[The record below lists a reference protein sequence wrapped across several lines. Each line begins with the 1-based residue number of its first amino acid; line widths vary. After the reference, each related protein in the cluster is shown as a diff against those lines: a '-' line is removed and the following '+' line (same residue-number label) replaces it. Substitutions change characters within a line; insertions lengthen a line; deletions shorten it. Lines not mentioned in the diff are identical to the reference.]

1 MLKVRDLMSA
11 DVETLA
17 PTDDID
23 LASMLMRLDRLRHL
37 PVVEDGQ
44 LLGIISDRDVLKAQ
58 RSVFADED
66 KDARRRFDMGIK
78 AKDVMTKQVDTIGP
92 EASALEA
99 AEILRERGYGCL
111 PVIEDGQLIGIVTPT
126 DFLGLVV
133 ELLLA

>member
-37 PVVEDGQ
+37 PVVEDGM
-44 LLGIISDRDVLKAQ
+44 LIGIISDRDVLKAQ
-58 RSVFADED
+58 RSIFAEED
-66 KDARRRFDMGIK
+66 KDARRRFAMSIK

-92 EASALEA
+92 DASALEA
-99 AEILRERGYGCL
+99 AEVLRERGYGCL
-111 PVIEDGQLIGIVTPT
+111 PVVEDGRLVGIVTPT